1 MSDWCDAKTEKWIDS
16 QRANYVNDA
25 EKKLLST
32 FKIMYQGGKG
42 TNRMVP
48 VLVPPDCDSAL
59 DMLANSEIRKDSDIN
74 IRNMFL
80 FPSTKQSLDHCSGW
94 HSVKNVVDAAG
105 VNSHITATAM
115 RHRAST
121 LYASLEIPEDQRLV
135 FFKHMGHTEDINK
148 NVYQCPLGIQEVTKV
163 GSYFASLDG
172 MQVEGTEEPDITG
185 DLEEGNSV
193 EGESSAVSQTPGVED
208 LEEENSVEG
217 ESSTVSQTPGVE
229 NLEEGNSVEGESS
242 AVSQTLGVEDDSMP
256 SGLGLNTEF
265 EMCHDM
271 PSTSTKRRKRQYV
284 RWSSSD
290 TAALLTHFKS
300 CNEDTSGENNTG
312 SLPGYKDIEEFLQ
325 KENILSGV
333 KDRKSKLRIIH
344 AKLFNERKKFRKDFK
359 KRLANLN

>member
-1 MSDWCDAKTEKWIDS
+1 M
-16 QRANYVNDA
+16 N
-25 EKKLLST
+25 L
-32 FKIMYQGGKG
+32 F
-42 TNRMVP
+42 
-48 VLVPPDCDSAL
+48 
-59 DMLANSEIRKDSDIN
+59 NS
-74 IRNMFL
+74 
-80 FPSTKQSLDHCSGW
+80 
-94 HSVKNVVDAAG
+94 
-105 VNSHITATAM
+105 
-115 RHRAST
+115 
-121 LYASLEIPEDQRLV
+121 
-135 FFKHMGHTEDINK
+135 
-148 NVYQCPLGIQEVTKV
+148 
-163 GSYFASLDG
+163 
-172 MQVEGTEEPDITG
+172 GTEEPDITG

-208 LEEENSVEG
+208 SEEENSVEG

-242 AVSQTLGVEDDSMP
+242 AVSQTPGVEDDSMP

-300 CNEDTSGENNTG
+300 CIEDTSGENNTG